1 MKPLLIMLLVW
12 SSHLLA
18 AQQTHIVLDSI
29 HSNVLHESRTFR
41 VYIPKEIVEKKQK
54 QAQYPVLYVL
64 DGDDNYLAISGMMH
78 YLTEV
83 NGNRIFPKMIVVFIN
98 NTNRTRDLTPYRV
111 NASAM
116 LPKAM
121 AEVTGGAETF
131 TQVLE
136 KEIIPY
142 INAKYPT
149 SPYRALI
156 GHSFG
161 GIFALSVLQKHPDL
175 FDDYIVIDPSLWYDD
190 GRFSKSV
197 LQTIQAGKLGNKS
210 LFIGLANTM
219 NEPNLNKILAS
230 KAPFSVHEKSILRFC
245 QKLSHSNSMLF
256 SYQYYPN
263 DDHGSVPFVG
273 VYDGLRAIFKAHQL
287 SYYEVVKP
295 NFDPEKRIKT
305 YYNNLS
311 AKLKTPLQISP
322 EELEY
327 FDLFYSI
334 NQDQKGQKRLRIYYK
349 KLYPNKYDEW
359 LKKH

>member
-1 MKPLLIMLLVW
+1 MKLLLVILLTW
-12 SSHLLA
+12 SSHLLV
-18 AQQTHIVLDSI
+18 AQKTSIIIDSI
-29 HSNVLHESRTFR
+29 HSNLLNESRIFR
-41 VYIPKEIVEKKQK
+41 VYLPKEIVERKQK

-83 NGNRIFPKMIVVFIN
+83 NGNRIFPKMIVVYIN

-121 AEVTGGAETF
+121 AVVTGGAETF
-131 TQVLE
+131 TQVIE
-136 KEIIPY
+136 KEIIPH

-175 FDDYIVIDPSLWYDD
+175 FDDYIVIDPSLWYDE
-190 GRFSKSV
+190 GRFSKNV
-197 LQTIQAGKLGNKS
+197 LQTIQAGKLRNKS
-210 LFIGLANTM
+210 LFIGLANTT
-219 NEPNLNKILAS
+219 NEPNLNKMLSS
-230 KAPFSVHEKSILRFC
+230 KAVFSVHEKSILRFC
-245 QKLSHSNSMLF
+245 QKLSHSKSMPF
-256 SYQYYPN
+256 SYQYYPF

-273 VYDGLRAIFKAHQL
+273 VYDGLRNIFKAHHL
-287 SYYEVVKP
+287 SYYEVVNP
-295 NFDPEKRIKT
+295 NFDAEKRINA
-305 YYNNLS
+305 YYKNLS

-322 EELEY
+322 NELEY
-327 FDLFYSI
+327 FDMFYTI
-334 NQDQKGQKRLRIYYK
+334 NQDKRGQEKLRVYYK
-349 KLYPNKYDEW
+349 KLYPVEFAKFIA
-359 LKKH
+359 K

>member
-41 VYIPKEIVEKKQK
+41 VYLPKEIIDKKQK

-121 AEVTGGAETF
+121 ADVTGGAEAF
-131 TQVLE
+131 TQVIE
-136 KEIIPY
+136 KEIIPH

-175 FDDYIVIDPSLWYDD
+175 FDDYIVIDPSLWYDN
-190 GRFSKSV
+190 GRFSNTV
-197 LQTIQAGKLGNKS
+197 LQTIQAGKRRNKS
-210 LFIGLANTM
+210 LFIGLANTT
-219 NEPNLNKILAS
+219 NEPNLNKVLVS
-230 KAPFSVHEKSILRFC
+230 KAAFSVHEKSILRFC
-245 QKLSHSNSMLF
+245 QKLSHSKSMPF
-256 SYQYYPN
+256 SYQYYPY

-273 VYDGLRAIFKAHQL
+273 AYDGLRNIFRAHQL
-287 SYYEVVKP
+287 SYYEVVNP
-295 NFDPEKRIKT
+295 NFDPEKRINS
-305 YYNNLS
+305 YYKNLS
-311 AKLKTPLQISP
+311 AKLKTPLEISP
-322 EELEY
+322 SELEY
-327 FDLFYSI
+327 FDMFYSI
-334 NQDQKGQKRLRIYYK
+334 NQDKRGQQKLRAYYK
-349 KLYPNKYDEW
+349 KLYPLKYE
-359 LKKH
+359 KYISK